1 MMRARSACV
10 QNETVPSVLA
20 AIRFEFHFAAG
31 ATPILRSSMITAP
44 ATEALLLERYHPE
57 WRRLSEQPC
66 NVLIEGTVTATEA
79 ALQLLQPHIH
89 EPIASHRPPGLF
101 ELPRTETRALIV
113 RDAAGLSS
121 HEQRRLLAWM
131 GSAGSRAQIITT
143 ASCPLFALV
152 EAGRFDAA
160 LYYRLNVLLLRVK
173 PPDSARIAE

>member
-1 MMRARSACV
+1 
-10 QNETVPSVLA
+10 
-20 AIRFEFHFAAG
+20 
-31 ATPILRSSMITAP
+31 MITAP

-57 WRRLSEQPC
+57 WRQLSEQPC

-89 EPIASHRPPGLF
+89 EPIAWHRPPGLF
-101 ELPRTETRALIV
+101 ELPRTETRALIL
-113 RDAAGLSS
+113 RDAAGLSR

-131 GSAGSRAQIITT
+131 GDAGSRAQIITT